1 MKSIFLKIAS
11 VVILLFVW
19 GCGRG
24 FYYSNDVPAN
34 GTPVFT
40 IDENTQIFARKL
52 YAKESEYKGRE
63 LSSSNENADG
73 KSFLTEVQYFIL
85 SNNRVLYIS
94 TVPSRYIYDKTDSY
108 LIHNSS
114 GKNSYPN
121 SFYFNNFYFG
131 NYNEAESVF
140 EFKNDKIAQD
150 WKIERT
156 SDSILKL
163 VYINDYT
170 FKKVRFK
177 GETTNTKNYAGTEVV
192 DQSVQHSIAFEKI
205 KYFKF
210 LSFKTP
216 DQRNDYDKSGTQRIA
231 KAKTYS
237 KANELYIV
245 FKEGATQKIKYLFIP
260 FDTELIPGYKT
271 LKFGSGK
278 VRYY

>member
-1 MKSIFLKIAS
+1 MKSIFLKIVA
-11 VVILLFVW
+11 VVILIFIG

-24 FYYSNDVPAN
+24 FYYSNDIPAN

-52 YAKESEYKGRE
+52 YAKESEFKGRE
-63 LSSSNENADG
+63 LTSSNNNADG
-73 KSFLTEVQYFIL
+73 KSFLTEVQYLIL
-85 SNNRVLYIS
+85 SKNRVLYIS

-131 NYNEAESVF
+131 DYNENESVF
-140 EFKNDKIAQD
+140 EFKNDKTAQD
-150 WKIERT
+150 WKIEQA

-170 FKKVRFK
+170 LKKVRFK
-177 GETTNTKNYAGTEVV
+177 GETASPKNYSDTEVV
-192 DQSVQHSIAFEKI
+192 DQSVQHPIAFEKI

-216 DQRNDYDKSGTQRIA
+216 DDRNDYNKSGTERIA

-237 KANELYIV
+237 KANEIYIA
-245 FKEGATQKIKYLFIP
+245 FKDGKTQKIKYLFIP
-260 FDTELIPGYKT
+260 FDTELIPGFKA